1 QQPKCPF
8 CGACD
13 NHVSM
18 VLEEETLKACYR
30 ESQTAVGHPEP
41 PRVMHNDVEWYFS
54 RLTVESSPWDPG
66 FRERLNSLQ
75 ELQLLEIM
83 CSYFQEQTKDSV
95 RQIIFS
101 SLFSPQGNKADD
113 SRMSLLGKLVSMAV
127 AVCRIPVLEC
137 AASWLQRTPVVYCVR
152 LARALVDDYC
162 CLVPGSV
169 QTLKQ
174 MFSASPRFCCQ
185 FITSV
190 TALYD
195 LSSDDLIPPL
205 DLLEMIVNWIFEDS
219 RLILITFLNTPIA
232 ANLPIGF
239 LELTPLTGLIR
250 WCVKAPLAYKRKKKP
265 PLANGPITA
274 KVTKDSGG
282 TDRDSHLLYS
292 KLHLSVLQVLMMLQ
306 VHLTEKNLYGR
317 LGLILFDHMVPLVE
331 EINRLA
337 DELNPLNASQE
348 IELSLDR
355 LAQALQVAM
364 ASGALLCTRDDLRTL
379 CSRLPHNNLLQLVI
393 SGPVPQS
400 PHAAL
405 PPGFYPHIHTPP
417 LGYGAVPAHPAAHP
431 ALPTHPGH
439 TFISGMTFPKGR
451 PIHRRG
457 LGGQPGG
464 PSSLQNHRTGS
475 VRKFCDVAVQAP
487 PARLIRKS
495 PDGIDERKRPALC
508 GAMRASLKAARA
520 VNL

>member
-1 QQPKCPF
+1 MSDIRHSLLRRDALSAAKEVLYHLDIYFSSQLQSAPLPIVDKGPVELLEEFVFQVPKERGAQPK
-8 CGACD
+8 
-13 NHVSM
+13 
-18 VLEEETLKACYR
+18 
-30 ESQTAVGHPEP
+30 
-41 PRVMHNDVEWYFS
+41 
-54 RLTVESSPWDPG
+54 
-66 FRERLNSLQ
+66 RLNSLQ

-83 CSYFQEQTKDSV
+83 CNYFQEQTKDSV

-174 MFSASPRFCCQ
+174 IFSASPRFCCQ

-205 DLLEMIVNWIFEDS
+205 DLLEMIVSWILEDP

-250 WCVKAPLAYKRKKKP
+250 WCVKAPLAHKRKKKT
-265 PLANGPITA
+265 PLANGHVAATVP
-274 KVTKDSGG
+274 KDSG
-282 TDRDSHLLYS
+282 LLYS
-292 KLHLSVLQVLMMLQ
+292 KLHLSVLQVLLTLQ
-306 VHLTEKNLYGR
+306 AHLTEKNLYGR

-331 EINRLA
+331 EVNRLA
-337 DELNPLNASQE
+337 DELNPLHASQE
-348 IELSLDR
+348 IELALDR

-379 CSRLPHNNLLQLVI
+379 CSRLPHNKRRGCVWSACGPQGPCSPALGAASWHLLLWPLPLRAPPVHIPPPPGHPLRPPVHTAVLTQGPGAVSRRPPPC
-393 SGPVPQS
+393 SGPWQEGGTV
-400 PHAAL
+400 
-405 PPGFYPHIHTPP
+405 
-417 LGYGAVPAHPAAHP
+417 GA
-431 ALPTHPGH
+431 G
-439 TFISGMTFPKGR
+439 
-451 PIHRRG
+451 
-457 LGGQPGG
+457 
-464 PSSLQNHRTGS
+464 
-475 VRKFCDVAVQAP
+475 AP
-487 PARLIRKS
+487 
-495 PDGIDERKRPALC
+495 
-508 GAMRASLKAARA
+508 
-520 VNL
+520 

>member
-1 QQPKCPF
+1 MSDIRHSLLRRDALSAAKEVLYHLDIYFSSQLQSAPLPIVDKGP
-8 CGACD
+8 
-13 NHVSM
+13 VEL
-18 VLEEETLKACYR
+18 LEEFVY
-30 ESQTAVGHPEP
+30 Q
-41 PRVMHNDVEWYFS
+41 
-54 RLTVESSPWDPG
+54 
-66 FRERLNSLQ
+66 RLNSLQ

-83 CSYFQEQTKDSV
+83 CNYFQEQTKDSV
-95 RQIIFS
+95 RQIMFS

-127 AVCRIPVLEC
+127 AVCRVPVLEC

-174 MFSASPRFCCQ
+174 IFSASPRFCCQ

-205 DLLEMIVNWIFEDS
+205 DLLEMIVTWIFEDS

-265 PLANGPITA
+265 SLANGHVAPKA
-274 KVTKDSGG
+274 APDSAG

-292 KLHLSVLQVLMMLQ
+292 KLHLSVLQVLMVLQ

-317 LGLILFDHMVPLVE
+317 LGLVLFDHMVPLVE
-331 EINRLA
+331 DVSRLA

-393 SGPVPQS
+393 SGPVQPA
-400 PHAAL
+400 PRAAL
-405 PPGFYPHIHTPP
+405 PPGFYPHVHTPP

-439 TFISGMTFPKGR
+439 TFLSGMAFPFR
-451 PIHRRG
+451 PIR
-457 LGGQPGG
+457 
-464 PSSLQNHRTGS
+464 
-475 VRKFCDVAVQAP
+475 
-487 PARLIRKS
+487 
-495 PDGIDERKRPALC
+495 
-508 GAMRASLKAARA
+508 
-520 VNL
+520 

>member
-1 QQPKCPF
+1 
-8 CGACD
+8 
-13 NHVSM
+13 
-18 VLEEETLKACYR
+18 
-30 ESQTAVGHPEP
+30 
-41 PRVMHNDVEWYFS
+41 
-54 RLTVESSPWDPG
+54 
-66 FRERLNSLQ
+66 
-75 ELQLLEIM
+75 
-83 CSYFQEQTKDSV
+83 
-95 RQIIFS
+95 
-101 SLFSPQGNKADD
+101 
-113 SRMSLLGKLVSMAV
+113 MSLLGKLVSMAV

-174 MFSASPRFCCQ
+174 IFSASPRFCCQ

-205 DLLEMIVNWIFEDS
+205 DLLEMTVNWIFEDP

-265 PLANGPITA
+265 SLSNGHVTA
-274 KVTKDSGG
+274 KVIKDSGG
-282 TDRDSHLLYS
+282 MDRDSHLLFS

-348 IELSLDR
+348 IELALDR

-364 ASGALLCTRDDLRTL
+364 SSGALLCTRVLELFQENDLVLKTHLSVCFPVGSQKLAVVPSGVTADDLRTL

-393 SGPVPQS
+393 SGPVQQS

-439 TFISGMTFPKGR
+439 TFISGMTFPFR
-451 PIHRRG
+451 PIR
-457 LGGQPGG
+457 
-464 PSSLQNHRTGS
+464 
-475 VRKFCDVAVQAP
+475 
-487 PARLIRKS
+487 
-495 PDGIDERKRPALC
+495 
-508 GAMRASLKAARA
+508 
-520 VNL
+520 

>member
-1 QQPKCPF
+1 MSDIRHSLIRRDALSAAKEVLYHLDIYFNSQLQNAPLPIVDKGPIELLEEFIFQIPKERNSQPK
-8 CGACD
+8 
-13 NHVSM
+13 
-18 VLEEETLKACYR
+18 
-30 ESQTAVGHPEP
+30 
-41 PRVMHNDVEWYFS
+41 
-54 RLTVESSPWDPG
+54 
-66 FRERLNSLQ
+66 RLNSLQ

-113 SRMSLLGKLVSMAV
+113 SRMALLGKLVSMAV
-127 AVCRIPVLEC
+127 AVCRVPVLEC
-137 AASWLQRTPVVYCVR
+137 AASWLQRTPVIYCVR

-162 CLVPGSV
+162 SLVPGSI

-174 MFSASPRFCCQ
+174 IFSASPRFCCQ

-205 DLLEMIVNWIFEDS
+205 DLLETIVTWIFEDP

-250 WCVKAPLAYKRKKKP
+250 WCVKAPLAYKRKKKTT
-265 PLANGPITA
+265 LSNGHTDTQIA
-274 KVTKDSGG
+274 KDSSLGSV
-282 TDRDSHLLYS
+282 RDCHSLYS

-317 LGLILFDHMVPLVE
+317 LGLVLFDHMVPLVE
-331 EINRLA
+331 EINRLS
-337 DELNPLNASQE
+337 DELNPLNASKE

-364 ASGALLCTRDDLRTL
+364 ATGALLCTRDDLRTL

-393 SGPVPQS
+393 SGPVQQS
-400 PHAAL
+400 THAAL

-417 LGYGAVPAHPAAHP
+417 LGYPTHAAHPAMPAHP
-431 ALPTHPGH
+431 ALPAHPVQ
-439 TFISGMTFPKGR
+439 TFIPGMTFPYR
-451 PIHRRG
+451 PIR
-457 LGGQPGG
+457 
-464 PSSLQNHRTGS
+464 
-475 VRKFCDVAVQAP
+475 
-487 PARLIRKS
+487 
-495 PDGIDERKRPALC
+495 
-508 GAMRASLKAARA
+508 
-520 VNL
+520 

>member
-1 QQPKCPF
+1 
-8 CGACD
+8 
-13 NHVSM
+13 
-18 VLEEETLKACYR
+18 EETLKSCYR

-54 RLTVESSPWDPG
+54 RLTVESSTPWDPG

-174 MFSASPRFCCQ
+174 IFN
-185 FITSV
+185 
-190 TALYD
+190 
-195 LSSDDLIPPL
+195 DLIPPL
-205 DLLEMIVNWIFEDS
+205 DLLEMIVNWICEDP

-265 PLANGPITA
+265 PLANGHVTA
-274 KVTKDSGG
+274 KVTKDLAGL
-282 TDRDSHLLYS
+282 DRDSHLLYS

-306 VHLTEKNLYGR
+306 GHLTEKNLYGR

-364 ASGALLCTRDDLRTL
+364 ASGALLCTRGSHWFLRWIVGLQGWRWQTVRTEGL
-379 CSRLPHNNLLQLVI
+379 HWAAPTAWWVPTGPHGTVLLQLVI

-405 PPGFYPHIHTPP
+405 PPGHDLPVQAHP
-417 LGYGAVPAHPAAHP
+417 LGWPPRTAQWHRAFHAWLEEAFPGKDDRSIGEGSGGSQAAP
-431 ALPTHPGH
+431 PRCRTAEPG
-439 TFISGMTFPKGR
+439 R
-451 PIHRRG
+451 W
-457 LGGQPGG
+457 
-464 PSSLQNHRTGS
+464 
-475 VRKFCDVAVQAP
+475 RKFCDVTVQAP
-487 PARLIRKS
+487 PTCLIRKS

-508 GAMRASLKAARA
+508 GAMRASVKAARA
-520 VNL
+520 

>member
-1 QQPKCPF
+1 
-8 CGACD
+8 
-13 NHVSM
+13 
-18 VLEEETLKACYR
+18 
-30 ESQTAVGHPEP
+30 
-41 PRVMHNDVEWYFS
+41 
-54 RLTVESSPWDPG
+54 
-66 FRERLNSLQ
+66 
-75 ELQLLEIM
+75 M
-83 CSYFQEQTKDSV
+83 CNYFQEQTKDSV

-174 MFSASPRFCCQ
+174 ILSASPRFCCQ
-185 FITSV
+185 LITSV

-205 DLLEMIVNWIFEDS
+205 DLLEMIVGWIFEDP

-265 PLANGPITA
+265 SLSNGHVPT
-274 KVTKDSGG
+274 KVPKDSGG
-282 TDRDSHLLYS
+282 MDRDSHLLYS
-292 KLHLSVLQVLMMLQ
+292 KLHLSVLQVLMMLP

-364 ASGALLCTRDDLRTL
+364 ASGALLCTRAQGTGVKSQSGPRSNAGRDVCASPGCFAQDWGLLQNDLRTL

-393 SGPVPQS
+393 SGPVQQA

-431 ALPTHPGH
+431 ALPAHPGH
-439 TFISGMTFPKGR
+439 TFMSGMTFPFR
-451 PIHRRG
+451 PIR
-457 LGGQPGG
+457 
-464 PSSLQNHRTGS
+464 
-475 VRKFCDVAVQAP
+475 
-487 PARLIRKS
+487 
-495 PDGIDERKRPALC
+495 
-508 GAMRASLKAARA
+508 
-520 VNL
+520 

>member
-1 QQPKCPF
+1 MSDIRHSLLRRDALSAAKEVLYHLDIYFSSQLQSAPLPIVDKGP
-8 CGACD
+8 
-13 NHVSM
+13 VEL
-18 VLEEETLKACYR
+18 LEEFVF
-30 ESQTAVGHPEP
+30 Q
-41 PRVMHNDVEWYFS
+41 
-54 RLTVESSPWDPG
+54 
-66 FRERLNSLQ
+66 RLNSLQ

-83 CSYFQEQTKDSV
+83 CNYFQEQTKDSV

-113 SRMSLLGKLVSMAV
+113 NRMSLLGKLVSMAV

-174 MFSASPRFCCQ
+174 TFSASPRFCCQ
-185 FITSV
+185 FVTSV

-205 DLLEMIVNWIFEDS
+205 DLLEMIVTWIFEDP

-265 PLANGPITA
+265 PLTNGHLSN
-274 KVTKDSGG
+274 KVTKDPGVG
-282 TDRDSHLLYS
+282 LDRDSHLLYS

-306 VHLTEKNLYGR
+306 GHLTEKNLYGR

-348 IELSLDR
+348 IELALDR

-379 CSRLPHNNLLQLVI
+379 CSRLPHNNLHRLMVRRWRTSFVTFDKNTADTTSLPCARESGVCWPMRAWVCLLQV
-393 SGPVPQS
+393 QNT
-400 PHAAL
+400 AL
-405 PPGFYPHIHTPP
+405 RSFFFLLHNGK
-417 LGYGAVPAHPAAHP
+417 LP
-431 ALPTHPGH
+431 ALSSPL
-439 TFISGMTFPKGR
+439 FISGEEKGIR
-451 PIHRRG
+451 SHV
-457 LGGQPGG
+457 
-464 PSSLQNHRTGS
+464 T
-475 VRKFCDVAVQAP
+475 VAPLV
-487 PARLIRKS
+487 
-495 PDGIDERKRPALC
+495 
-508 GAMRASLKAARA
+508 
-520 VNL
+520 

>member
-1 QQPKCPF
+1 MSVQRRVRRPGELPQDPQALQSAPLPIVDKGP
-8 CGACD
+8 
-13 NHVSM
+13 VEL
-18 VLEEETLKACYR
+18 LEEFVF
-30 ESQTAVGHPEP
+30 Q
-41 PRVMHNDVEWYFS
+41 
-54 RLTVESSPWDPG
+54 
-66 FRERLNSLQ
+66 RLNSLQ

-83 CSYFQEQTKDSV
+83 CNYFQEQTKDSV

-174 MFSASPRFCCQ
+174 IFSASPRFCCQ

-205 DLLEMIVNWIFEDS
+205 DLLEMIVSWIFEDP

-265 PLANGPITA
+265 SLSNGHVAT

-282 TDRDSHLLYS
+282 MDRDPHLLYS
-292 KLHLSVLQVLMMLQ
+292 KLHLNVLQVLMMLQ

-317 LGLILFDHMVPLVE
+317 LGLVLFDHMVPLVE

-379 CSRLPHNNLLQLVI
+379 CSRLPHN
-393 SGPVPQS
+393 
-400 PHAAL
+400 
-405 PPGFYPHIHTPP
+405 
-417 LGYGAVPAHPAAHP
+417 
-431 ALPTHPGH
+431 
-439 TFISGMTFPKGR
+439 K
-451 PIHRRG
+451 
-457 LGGQPGG
+457 
-464 PSSLQNHRTGS
+464 
-475 VRKFCDVAVQAP
+475 
-487 PARLIRKS
+487 
-495 PDGIDERKRPALC
+495 
-508 GAMRASLKAARA
+508 
-520 VNL
+520 

>member
-1 QQPKCPF
+1 MSDIRHSLLRRDALSAAKEVLYHLDIYFSSQLQSAPLPIVDKGPVELLEEFVFQVPKERGAQPK
-8 CGACD
+8 
-13 NHVSM
+13 
-18 VLEEETLKACYR
+18 
-30 ESQTAVGHPEP
+30 
-41 PRVMHNDVEWYFS
+41 
-54 RLTVESSPWDPG
+54 
-66 FRERLNSLQ
+66 RLNSLQ

-83 CSYFQEQTKDSV
+83 CNYFQEQTKDSV

-113 SRMSLLGKLVSMAV
+113 NRMSLLGKLVSMAV

-174 MFSASPRFCCQ
+174 IFSASPRFCCQ

-195 LSSDDLIPPL
+195 LSSDELIPPL
-205 DLLEMIVNWIFEDS
+205 DLLEVIVTWIFEDP

-265 PLANGPITA
+265 SLANGHVPA
-274 KVTKDSGG
+274 KVTKDSAGM
-282 TDRDSHLLYS
+282 DRDSHLLYS

-393 SGPVPQS
+393 SGPVQQS

-439 TFISGMTFPKGR
+439 TFISGMTFPFR
-451 PIHRRG
+451 PIR
-457 LGGQPGG
+457 
-464 PSSLQNHRTGS
+464 
-475 VRKFCDVAVQAP
+475 
-487 PARLIRKS
+487 
-495 PDGIDERKRPALC
+495 
-508 GAMRASLKAARA
+508 
-520 VNL
+520 